1 MPGFMKSLHTS
12 WGNTN
17 DRPHLPFLL
26 TGRVRLTE
34 AKKALDKVLR
44 MEDAEEIAGFLDEVV
59 PSVS

>member
-1 MPGFMKSLHTS
+1 
-12 WGNTN
+12 
-17 DRPHLPFLL
+17 
-26 TGRVRLTE
+26 LTE